1 MLKNIKVAKKLKE
14 VGKINDSIEV
24 LKKSINSLTSN
35 LQASRISNKSHSQGI
50 TQTESEED
58 QALHGAMLCELGS
71 LYKIENM
78 FDDARNYLLKA
89 RSMNVTDDV
98 KEKIQS
104 ELEDIDE
111 YIKNI

>member
-1 MLKNIKVAKKLKE
+1 
-14 VGKINDSIEV
+14 
-24 LKKSINSLTSN
+24 
-35 LQASRISNKSHSQGI
+35 
-50 TQTESEED
+50 
-58 QALHGAMLCELGS
+58 MLCELGS